1 MNCQPRILWSIG
13 QTLLPEHMRGM
24 EDSILSDS
32 AMRAGLTGLPYYG
45 FSDLQFGKA
54 LQTDGLLTLERGTI
68 VTKSGRLFSVGSNA
82 TINTLNLN
90 TSGKSNV
97 PVYLHVLEP
106 ETREK
111 SNRESQLLHY
121 DIMPTWKWRLY
132 LSFEDDFNGTLEYL
146 QFAVVEKDIRS
157 EWILSKNYMPPLIKL
172 GGSGFFYEDLVDL
185 DAVLVKYLKILGE
198 ESADIQLSGE
208 NLINVK
214 NCIIEVRLFKQVVS
228 SVLGEIHLHPWLFL
242 ERLER
247 FYLIVC
253 NYQGVDPV
261 LYGRKYQHDN
271 LAGCLSELI
280 QAVKNLLE
288 KSRNA
293 TPMIEFRASAGVY
306 CLSMADS
313 TANAVNWFLLV
324 QKPSVQLSIDMSS
337 VKLAALPRLSIIHK
351 YFLPGVG
358 LRKVDRPIFQHYF
371 GPEIDM
377 YEIMK
382 GEEWTQSIND
392 RSLAFLQ
399 EKRFEGLRFFLYWSQ
414 V

>member
-1 MNCQPRILWSIG
+1 
-13 QTLLPEHMRGM
+13 
-24 EDSILSDS
+24 
-32 AMRAGLTGLPYYG
+32 
-45 FSDLQFGKA
+45 
-54 LQTDGLLTLERGTI
+54 
-68 VTKSGRLFSVGSNA
+68 
-82 TINTLNLN
+82 
-90 TSGKSNV
+90 
-97 PVYLHVLEP
+97 
-106 ETREK
+106 
-111 SNRESQLLHY
+111 
-121 DIMPTWKWRLY
+121 
-132 LSFEDDFNGTLEYL
+132 
-146 QFAVVEKDIRS
+146 
-157 EWILSKNYMPPLIKL
+157 
-172 GGSGFFYEDLVDL
+172 
-185 DAVLVKYLKILGE
+185 
-198 ESADIQLSGE
+198 
-208 NLINVK
+208 
-214 NCIIEVRLFKQVVS
+214 
-228 SVLGEIHLHPWLFL
+228 
-242 ERLER
+242 
-247 FYLIVC
+247 
-253 NYQGVDPV
+253 
-261 LYGRKYQHDN
+261 

-337 VKLAALPRLSIIHK
+337 VKLAALPRLSNIHK